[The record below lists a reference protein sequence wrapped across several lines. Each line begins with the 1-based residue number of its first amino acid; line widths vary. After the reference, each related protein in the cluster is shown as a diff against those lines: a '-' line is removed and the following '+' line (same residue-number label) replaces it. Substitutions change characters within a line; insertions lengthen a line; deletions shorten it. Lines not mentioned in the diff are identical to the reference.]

1 MRAVPVLRT
10 DASGGECARSAWW
23 KRRNWVRLGR
33 SLRAWCQPGL
43 TRRGCQLTLTP
54 VRELSGL
61 SDAVDSRDP
70 AVGLAAVAALR
81 DLVEELEELHVD
93 NARALGWSWQAIAE
107 ALGITRQ
114 SVHKKHHVRR
124 RRGR

>member
-1 MRAVPVLRT
+1 MH
-10 DASGGECARSAWW
+10 
-23 KRRNWVRLGR
+23 
-33 SLRAWCQPGL
+33 
-43 TRRGCQLTLTP
+43 
-54 VRELSGL
+54 ELSGL
-61 SDAVDSRDP
+61 SEAVDSRDP

-93 NARALGWSWQAIAE
+93 NARSLGWSWQAIAE

-124 RRGR
+124 RRRR

>member
-1 MRAVPVLRT
+1 M
-10 DASGGECARSAWW
+10 
-23 KRRNWVRLGR
+23 
-33 SLRAWCQPGL
+33 
-43 TRRGCQLTLTP
+43 
-54 VRELSGL
+54 RELADL
-61 SDAVDSRDP
+61 SAAVDSRDP
-70 AVGLAAVAALR
+70 ALGLAAVASLR
-81 DLVEELEELHVD
+81 NLAEELEELHVD